1 MKYRATFIVGAA
13 VGYVLGTRAGK
24 ERYEQIKRASHRVA
38 ENLQLQE
45 TAEALRT
52 QAGDMAGTARDKV
65 SDTLH
70 DRFGDKVDKIP
81 GLQRGPGDEQGRPHP
96 SPTTPTHR

>member
-1 MKYRATFIVGAA
+1 MKYRTTFMVGAA

-38 ENLQLQE
+38 ENLQLQGAAE
-45 TAEALRT
+45 TLRT
-52 QAGDMAGTARDKV
+52 QAGEVAGTARERV
-65 SDTLH
+65 SGTLH

-81 GLQRGPGDEQGRPHP
+81 GLQRDPGTGQPRQPT
-96 SPTTPTHR
+96 SQTTPTSH